1 MTQSELAS
9 QLRALCGEGTV
20 IANEDELL
28 VYECDAYTMQKNLP
42 TAVVLPRTTEEV
54 QTEGDD
60 AFASLLQ
67 MLGGP
72 GNADALRTLCRGAG
86 FHATDDVL
94 ASGGGQTDEE
104 GVLRKLAEAAMEQGV
119 ECALAA

>member
-1 MTQSELAS
+1 MSPVRRRKAPEKEQREAVPQAKPRIETP
-9 QLRALCGEGTV
+9 RA
-20 IANEDELL
+20 
-28 VYECDAYTMQKNLP
+28 
-42 TAVVLPRTTEEV
+42 TEEV
-54 QTEGDD
+54 QTESDD
-60 AFASLLQ
+60 EFASLLQ

-104 GVLRKLAEAAMEQGV
+104 GVLRKLAEAAMVQEA